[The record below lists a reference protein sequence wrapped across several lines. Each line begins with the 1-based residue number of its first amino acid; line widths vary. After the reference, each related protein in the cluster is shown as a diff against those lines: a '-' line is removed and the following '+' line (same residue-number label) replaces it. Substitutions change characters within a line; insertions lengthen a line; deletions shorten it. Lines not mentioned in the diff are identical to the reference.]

1 MDILN
6 DIIDILIDRFVNS
19 IYSRDKA
26 ECYYDRLQVIINILD
41 KINRK
46 LNTKFKLKKRS
57 KRAKRVSNASER
69 SERCGANDAKS
80 NKPKLTLAMLRSHAD
95 TLPINNEIL
104 INNDGT
110 SNSNDE
116 SSNSNDES
124 SNSNDESSSL
134 CSSANAAVT
143 IDESP
148 YYCHIL

>member
-6 DIIDILIDRFVNS
+6 DIVDILIDRIVNS
-19 IYSRDKA
+19 IHSRDKA
-26 ECYYDRLQVIINILD
+26 EYYYDRLQVIINILD

-46 LNTKFKLKKRS
+46 INTKFKLKKRS
-57 KRAKRVSNASER
+57 KRAKSNR
-69 SERCGANDAKS
+69 
-80 NKPKLTLAMLRSHAD
+80 PKVTLSMLRSYAD
-95 TLPINNEIL
+95 TISINNDESL

-116 SSNSNDES
+116 SSSLCSSANT
-124 SNSNDESSSL
+124 SNSNDESMV
-134 CSSANAAVT
+134 N

>member
-6 DIIDILIDRFVNS
+6 DIVDILIDRIVNS
-19 IYSRDKA
+19 IHSRDKA
-26 ECYYDRLQVIINILD
+26 EYYYDRLQVIINILD

-57 KRAKRVSNASER
+57 KRTKV
-69 SERCGANDAKS
+69 
-80 NKPKLTLAMLRSHAD
+80 NKPKVTLAMLRSYAD
-95 TLPINNEIL
+95 TLSNNDESL
-104 INNDGT
+104 INNDG
-110 SNSNDE
+110 

-124 SNSNDESSSL
+124 SNSNDESS
-134 CSSANAAVT
+134 ANSMVN